1 MTVIEKTLKL
11 ATSFVYKDFKPVND
25 EGSGEAKIYV
35 GSTSEQDDFNAFFG
49 FDGKQK
55 LRYKFEKNNLLE
67 YLQQVKLEYVY
78 QFFNKYKNINIDTWN
93 NNYKI
98 ISSLDNDSLYIDLRS
113 HLDQRRYYIR
123 SDNDLFKNTLR
134 KMSIPKLTNIK
145 FQKLIEK
152 NLMLILLEVD
162 YSYSISD
169 NSIVED
175 RLQTALGEN
184 KIFYGVPGSGKSY
197 YIEQHYSVNENN
209 SMRVVF
215 HPDYTYSDFVG
226 QILPKI
232 VKGENG
238 SEDKLKYEFI
248 PGPFTKILKKANDN
262 PEQQFYL
269 IIEEL
274 NRGNAPAIFGE
285 IFQLLDRN
293 ENGSAVGESKYS
305 ITNAEIADIV
315 FKNTETPIKIPAN
328 LSILATMNTSDQ
340 NVFTMDTAFQRR
352 WIMVHIPNKFK
363 SPQADQKIADSEITW
378 KAFAEAVNDKLTE
391 ISGELTSTEDK
402 RLGAYFAR
410 EADFKDRSR
419 FAEKVL
425 KYLWDDAFKMERS
438 AIFKASFKTLSSV
451 IEKFED
457 DKIENP
463 LNEVLDSEIYKDI
476 CERMKEASSMQEQ
489 AQRIEE

>member
-248 PGPFTKILKKANDN
+248 PGPFTKILKKANEN